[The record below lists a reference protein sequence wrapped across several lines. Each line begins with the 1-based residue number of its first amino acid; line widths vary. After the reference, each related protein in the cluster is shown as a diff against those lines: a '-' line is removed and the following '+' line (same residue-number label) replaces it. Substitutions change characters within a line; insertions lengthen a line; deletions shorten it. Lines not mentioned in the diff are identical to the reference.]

1 MVLSKSRFSWIK
13 TIVFD
18 KKEEVISS
26 DDNSRNSIDKNI
38 LDMSENENINASKQN
53 QSEIKKEKVKLDKT
67 DS

>member
-38 LDMSENENINASKQN
+38 LDMGENENINASKQN

>member
-26 DDNSRNSIDKNI
+26 DNSRNSIDKNI
-38 LDMSENENINASKQN
+38 LDIGEN
-53 QSEIKKEKVKLDKT
+53 D
-67 DS
+67 